1 MRRKRFD
8 EINIVPFIDIVLV
21 LLVIVLAT
29 ATFAQKNSVKIDL
42 PTSSSEEKVERK
54 DITISINKTGDYY
67 YDEVNITLKELETRL
82 NKLDSKKDTISLQ
95 TDKESQFQKFVAVID
110 ILKAKK
116 FENLS
121 IVTKE

>member
-42 PTSSSEEKVERK
+42 PTSSSEEKKERK
-54 DITISINKTGDYY
+54 DITISIDKGGEYY
-67 YDEVNITLKELETRL
+67 YDETKVTIDELKSRL
-82 NKLDSKKDTISLQ
+82 AKLDPKNDVVSLQ
-95 TDKESQFQKFVAVID
+95 TDKESQFQKFVAVVD
-110 ILKAKK
+110 LLKERQ
-116 FENLS
+116 FQNLS